1 MNTRILAA
9 ALSLAFAGTAF
20 ASEAT
25 LDTSAFVSTKSR
37 AEVRAELIQ
46 ARAAGLLQ
54 VNEADFVAVA
64 PRSEAPAGKT
74 RAEVIAETR
83 AAVASGEFKAL
94 NAEALSYLPAATQKS
109 MASALVIAQ
118 QN

>member
-25 LDTSAFVSTKSR
+25 VDTSAFVSTKSR
-37 AEVRAELIQ
+37 AEVHAELIQ

-64 PRSEAPAGKT
+64 SNRDAPAGKT

-83 AAVASGEFKAL
+83 AAAANGELKAL
-94 NAEALSYLPAATQKS
+94 NAEAASYLPAATQKS
-109 MASALVIAQ
+109 MASAQVIAA